1 VAAAEGAGEGSLV
14 TTVGLGTAAVGEAA
28 MVGAG
33 EGRTAVGD
41 GRTVAVGEEA
51 AVGVGEDSPELLQAV
66 SRETVR
72 NRQTMSGRV
81 KGDRFRVNGPR

>member
-1 VAAAEGAGEGSLV
+1 
-14 TTVGLGTAAVGEAA
+14 

-41 GRTVAVGEEA
+41 GRTVAVGEETA
-51 AVGVGEDSPELLQAV
+51 AGVGEDSPELLQAV

-72 NRQTMSGRV
+72 SRQTTSGRV